1 MRMEK
6 VFING
11 KEQDIV
17 THLDNDYK
25 DDTVMHD
32 INLEDT
38 IELSIDEIHNKL
50 EDTMIINVNKD
61 GSKNG

>member
-1 MRMEK
+1 MRIEK
-6 VFING
+6 AFING
-11 KEQDIV
+11 KEHDIV

-25 DDTVMHD
+25 DDTVIHD

-50 EDTMIINVNKD
+50 EDTMIINADKD